1 MAFTK
6 ITQADVNNKGVIG
19 LPDTPGMTTTE
30 IQQKFD
36 QLALEVLMP
45 KHNALI
51 DELEA
56 GEAGASIGVKDADNE
71 DTTLQA
77 RLDDIAAGIEDVSL
91 EALTDTDITNPTEGQ
106 ALIYDAT
113 SEKWINGEGGGGGA
127 TDLDDLTDV
136 TITSATNGQVLTYD
150 STDSKWKNTT
160 TEKHLTATISSGTTL
175 SFTDSS
181 ILSTSIL
188 DLYVDS
194 NTPVP
199 YDSVTV
205 TSGSGATFT
214 LSEAVTSST
223 TFLLIVR

>member
-19 LPDTPGMTTTE
+19 LPDTPGLTTTE

-77 RLDDIAAGIEDVSL
+77 RLDGIAAEIEDVSL
-91 EALTDTDITNPTEGQ
+91 EALTDTNITNPTDGQ

-113 SEKWINGEGGGGGA
+113 SEKWINGEGGGASSADDVSYDNTTSGLEA
-127 TDLDDLTDV
+127 TNVQDAIDEVYGDIPTEPTVYTQTLVAGNTSVAFTDV
-136 TITSATNGQVLTYD
+136 VTTANSLVDVGTSVAGLDYN
-150 STDSKWKNTT
+150 S
-160 TEKHLTATISSGTTL
+160 ISVSGTTYTV
-175 SFTDSS
+175 SFDTQA
-181 ILSTSIL
+181 
-188 DLYVDS
+188 S
-194 NTPVP
+194 N
-199 YDSVTV
+199 VTV
-205 TSGSGATFT
+205 Y
-214 LSEAVTSST
+214 
-223 TFLLIVR
+223 LIVSEI